1 MTCKGLRWAPRTLIT
16 VRKGDP
22 ASAKH
27 RRLRILW
34 LIKSLNAGGAE
45 RLLVNCARARDA
57 ERFHYEAAYLV
68 AREDD
73 VVPELRSAG
82 VPVTCL
88 DGGAEADLRWVA
100 RLRRLLRSS
109 SFDVVHIHSPYVAAF
124 ARPVVTTLP
133 RAVRPALVYTE
144 HNRWPSYA
152 RATRTANRLTYGLS
166 DATIAVSDDV
176 RSSVSPR
183 RRCMVTTLVHGVDV
197 EWVQGE
203 RRHRAD
209 VRAEL
214 AVSEDEVLLGT
225 VANLRREK
233 AYPDLLSA
241 AANLIAAGA
250 PVRFVAV
257 GQGRLDGELR
267 RMHAALGL
275 GDRFRFLGYRDDAVR
290 VMSGLDVFTLSS
302 RHEGL
307 PVALMDAL
315 AMGLPAVCT
324 AVGGIPEAVTDG
336 VEGLLV
342 PSGQPD
348 RLAAAL
354 SRLTVDAPLRT
365 RMAQAAAV
373 RGSSFDIRRAVA
385 ELEQTYRDVSAAR
398 RRSAVTAGR

>member
-1 MTCKGLRWAPRTLIT
+1 MLIR
-16 VRKGDP
+16 VRKGDRVP
-22 ASAKH
+22 VEQSH
-27 RRLRILW
+27 LRILW
-34 LIKSLNAGGAE
+34 VIKSLNAGGAE

-57 ERFHYEAAYLV
+57 QRFHYEAAYLV

-73 VVPELRSAG
+73 MVPELQSAG

-100 RLRRLLRSS
+100 RLRRLLRSG

-133 RAVRPALVYTE
+133 RAVRPGLVYTE
-144 HNRWPSYA
+144 HNRCPSYA
-152 RATRTANRLTYGLS
+152 RATRIANRLTYGLS

-176 RSSVSPR
+176 RSSVAPR
-183 RRCMVTTLVHGVDV
+183 RRWMVTTLVHGVDV
-197 EWVQGE
+197 EWVRDE

-214 AVSEDEVLLGT
+214 AVSEDEVLVGT

-233 AYPDLLSA
+233 AYPDLLKA
-241 AANLIAAGA
+241 AANLIATGS

-267 RMHAALGL
+267 SLHAALGL
-275 GDRFRFLGYRDDAVR
+275 GDAFRFLGYRSDAVR
-290 VMSGLDVFTLSS
+290 LMSGFDVFALASH
-302 RHEGL
+302 HEGM

-315 AMGLPAVCT
+315 AMGVPVVCT

-342 PSGQPD
+342 PPGEPE

-354 SRLTVDAPLRT
+354 SRITMDTSLRT
-365 RMAQAAAV
+365 GMAQAAAV
-373 RGSSFDIRRAVA
+373 RGSFFDIRRAVA
-385 ELEQTYRDVSAAR
+385 DLEQTYRDVTAAR
-398 RRSAVTAGR
+398 GNAVAPGR